1 MALEYDEDEIGDLE
15 EQGHEIRGFAD
26 VAGALAAWQWSCSL
40 TCPPRHAT
48 PAGCLA
54 CPQQGLQ

>member
-26 VAGALAAWQWSCSL
+26 VAGVHLRLGGSQSGDNKPRSWLAGLQWS
-40 TCPPRHAT
+40 A
-48 PAGCLA
+48 
-54 CPQQGLQ
+54 